1 MTIEVYIASAYMV
14 GKYEGYEEGGRILKF
29 ARNNGVTY
37 ISVSTPDFFPSIAS
51 NLRRMPI
58 ETIEIPTE
66 E

>member
-1 MTIEVYIASAYMV
+1 MTAEVYIASAYMV
-14 GKYEGYEEGGRILKF
+14 GKYEGHEEGGRVLKF
-29 ARNNGVTY
+29 ARNNGVNY